1 MLLLAASVQQLLP
14 VWPWRWTC
22 FSLLKAL
29 PQIQDENCYWD
40 CEGQACT
47 TAVYFPGTHGKR
59 QYRRPHINPIINR
72 LAHII
77 LVFLLKKFLLSQ
89 HRTQHNELL
98 NHRFRQPHYFHVFA
112 HLKIWQQNFLR
123 AKMSFSFFVP
133 QLFPPN
139 PFIHIPKKV
148 NFSCKLYK

>member
-14 VWPWRWTC
+14 AWPWRWTC

-29 PQIQDENCYWD
+29 PQTQDKNCYWD
-40 CEGQACT
+40 CEEQACT
-47 TAVYFPGTHGKR
+47 TTVYFPGIHGKW

-89 HRTQHNELL
+89 HRTQYNELL
-98 NHRFRQPHYFHVFA
+98 NQRFRQTRYFHVFA

-139 PFIHIPKKV
+139 PFILIPKKV